1 MFTTIGVSSTDTLD
15 LYVKLKRF
23 KTKADGTFTLA
34 VFCEV
39 DVNTKKVTGRFITIK
54 MTEWTDPVEEEERK
68 ALKFE
73 KVRSDVSLESIS
85 HKRSV
90 SQKVLKPM
98 SRMPIHR
105 TMLQQIDED
114 DEQEDGRGGL
124 FKSMILGNSQ

>member
-1 MFTTIGVSSTDTLD
+1 
-15 LYVKLKRF
+15 
-23 KTKADGTFTLA
+23 
-34 VFCEV
+34 
-39 DVNTKKVTGRFITIK
+39 

-68 ALKFE
+68 AMKFE

-124 FKSMILGNSQ
+124 FKSMILGNTQ